1 LIAAVE
7 PIIAYSSRQVNK
19 QVDYSSQSSQFRIDH
34 PEKSQ
39 FAHIIWRPLEFS
51 THRADHSFQS
61 SVLQRSVKFRRPHRV
76 LSLSAWIT
84 VSCVGTQMIS
94 RLVLHT
100 SLRMIVQLLTCSSST
115 TVNHF
120 FYCMLSLNQRLLTMF
135 PSVVQSREIFTS
147 SVVCTNLDIL
157 RFFLLLSLS
166 LHRQSSMSTSPDLFF
181 PLHGS
186 YRRNATLS
194 FKPHHPR
201 PSTSGS
207 YTQSSLLLL
216 LCFNFNWRSSPQ

>member
-1 LIAAVE
+1 
-7 PIIAYSSRQVNK
+7 
-19 QVDYSSQSSQFRIDH
+19 
-34 PEKSQ
+34 
-39 FAHIIWRPLEFS
+39 
-51 THRADHSFQS
+51 
-61 SVLQRSVKFRRPHRV
+61 
-76 LSLSAWIT
+76 
-84 VSCVGTQMIS
+84 
-94 RLVLHT
+94 
-100 SLRMIVQLLTCSSST
+100 
-115 TVNHF
+115 
-120 FYCMLSLNQRLLTMF
+120 
-135 PSVVQSREIFTS
+135 VQSFDIFTS

-216 LCFNFNWRSSPQ
+216 LCFNFNWRSSPQWQSQLCSTQSTSLLVNALTDYCFSWVHPVSLCCVFCYPSSLVCHVVWCEVFVACICFYWGRGEYIGQQCCAMSCTEDKKSTKLMVFGWWNALSVFLPRIHPDAAVPLLMAHLGYHLM